1 MHNRNEDSNLMDL
14 IDSIENMEQDASR
27 VSVDDVVH
35 AVGRRS
41 FGPLLLVAGLI
52 TLTPII
58 GDIPGMPT
66 LMAALVLLVSVQLLA
81 GSEAFWLPKWLLKR
95 SISRPKFDKGIH
107 YMKSPPAGWTG
118 YCGFGCHG

>member
-14 IDSIENMEQDASR
+14 IDSIENMEQDAPR
-27 VSVDDVVH
+27 ISVDDVVY

-41 FGPLLLVAGLI
+41 FGPLLLEAGLI

-66 LMAALVLLVSVQLLA
+66 LMAALVLCQCNYWRAV
-81 GSEAFWLPKWLLKR
+81 KR
-95 SISRPKFDKGIH
+95 
-107 YMKSPPAGWTG
+107 
-118 YCGFGCHG
+118 FGCLNGC